1 MYSTRIRKKT
11 NKQKAKQMPNILY
24 YKRANVLKYNFL
36 YRIVDNCEQTFV
48 APLNYA
54 NIFKASV

>member
-1 MYSTRIRKKT
+1 MRYGKKQT
-11 NKQKAKQMPNILY
+11 NKKQTNNTYILLLTSD
-24 YKRANVLKYNFL
+24 KRANVLKHNFL
-36 YRIVDNCEQTFV
+36 YLAIKQTFV